1 MQEPAAYQKFN
12 PIKVRQFFIICL
24 LILIGYMLFK
34 ELLFMLSA
42 FLGALTFYILMR
54 KPHKKLTRKYKL
66 KKWLA
71 TSFLIVLS
79 IILILVPIYFILQ
92 FVFNKVS
99 IYVANPEELIS
110 NIKTINIYLQT
121 KFKFTLLSE
130 SNFTSAKNILTN
142 ALTSTL
148 GSSMLILTNAILMYF
163 LLYFML
169 NNRFEFEK
177 WIKSSSPFKRSST
190 LLVLREIHDNVKNNF
205 IGMIILGF
213 IQGLIAILGYY
224 IFGVS
229 EPILWGLITGAAS
242 VIPFVGTMIVW
253 IPMAILLFAENKIGS
268 GIGLSIWG
276 FILIGGIDNV
286 LRFILQKKLG
296 ETHPII
302 TVLGVI
308 IGVNIMGFWGLIYG
322 PILISLFILL
332 NKVYK
337 REYVL
342 KAQTKDY

>member
-24 LILIGYMLFK
+24 LILLGFMLFK

-54 KPHKKLTRKYKL
+54 KPHKKLVRKYKF
-66 KKWLA
+66 KKWLSS
-71 TSFLIVLS
+71 TILITLSIVLIV
-79 IILILVPIYFILQ
+79 VPIYFILQ
-92 FVFNKVS
+92 FVFGKVS
-99 IYVANPEELIS
+99 GYIANPEELMKNVATVNS
-110 NIKTINIYLQT
+110 YLQT
-121 KFKFTLLSE
+121 KFQFTALSE
-130 SNFTSAKNILTN
+130 KNITT
-142 ALTSTL
+142 AKEFITSTL
-148 GSSMLILTNAILMYF
+148 GSILGSSMLMLTNAVLMYF

-177 WIKSSSPFKRSST
+177 WIKASSPFKRSST
-190 LLVLREIHDNVKNNF
+190 YIILREIHDNVKNNF
-205 IGMIILGF
+205 VGMIILGL
-213 IQGLIAILGYY
+213 IQGIIAIIGYY

-253 IPMAILLFAENKIGS
+253 IPMALLLFAENKIGS

-276 FILIGGIDNV
+276 FVLIGGIDNV
-286 LRFILQKKLG
+286 LRFVLQKKLG

-308 IGVNIMGFWGLIYG
+308 IGVNIFGFWGLIYG

-342 KAQTKDY
+342 KTYS